1 MLRAHSG
8 NDSFTSSTKL
18 KKDGIYDKSEL
29 EELESN
35 WADVEAKKNFIIS
48 RIDDL
53 AKKFPKYGFEVIP
66 EDAPPKENEV
76 AFREVKT
83 LRGEIRHNDQ
93 DILKNTSNY
102 NYITNKDRKNKLDSK
117 VIDRVTN
124 RINGVRKR
132 TKA

>member
-1 MLRAHSG
+1 MLRVHSG

-29 EELESN
+29 DELESN

-53 AKKFPKYGFEVIP
+53 AKKFPVNGFEVIP
-66 EDAPPKENEV
+66 EGAPPKENEV

-93 DILKNTSNY
+93 DILKNTNNY
-102 NYITNKDRKNKLDSK
+102 NYIINKDRKNKLGSK
-117 VIDRVTN
+117 VIDRITD